1 MLKIPKQQGNCFKIP
16 AYSMYL
22 VYRFAL
28 VQLTDQQLDIIAHE
42 QGHAKVIAVAGAG
55 KTSTLALF
63 IQKRLEQGQNP
74 KRLLVIM
81 YNKSAQLDFS
91 HKLRSV
97 MQGPLPQVRTFH
109 SLALKIYQG
118 LVQQGALPPFQ
129 EKLISQSEQELILW
143 RLMQQH
149 ANKTLA
155 QEILNDKK
163 KWLDPM
169 MSFMEQAKSCLDPA
183 QAVFN
188 ASGLP
193 KQCGFFVK
201 VFEAFE
207 QWRKQQGRIGY
218 ADMLY
223 DPCLLFSERPD
234 LAAHYANHMDWIL
247 VDEYQDIN
255 PIQQFLLETL
265 AGKRA
270 QVMVIGDP
278 DQTIY
283 EFRGS
288 SSHFMLHY
296 FDDHFKEAT
305 HYSLSRSFRY
315 GHDVA
320 LLSNQ
325 LIQFNKQRQPVMA
338 IAHETNPKTK
348 VQLHKDDDYAQQTL
362 SLIQQSLKHM
372 PAENIAVLLRIWGI
386 SAPLE
391 LALLQANIPY
401 QMAHHSWVLERY
413 ELQPFMMLF
422 EIAGGVF
429 FQQGL
434 RKRFSSWLMFLT
446 FPALKIKRSE
456 LENIAKGLAQCDEKV
471 MRGFK
476 DLDLSQLST
485 WQKQQVE
492 NRLQL
497 IELALHPRITAHQ
510 LINRYL
516 RETDFYKGLSDS
528 AFSGQ
533 QVDDRIATVQGFSRF
548 MAKLNISAA
557 STYEYLQG
565 LTLVKQ
571 QQNQNTGV
579 VISSIHRAKG
589 LQWPVVI
596 LPALNNHYYPYHS
609 DGEMQQATSIESER
623 RLFYVAMT
631 RAMHALHLI
640 CPSDLDSSPDQ
651 KTISPFIDSMKVPA
665 LLKIQAAVSQGDKV
679 LALPKAVIA
688 HAQDYVKTLGWD
700 LELTLAPPKP
710 SKSVDSLKRPAI
722 HSHNSSPAQIEVWI
736 KHQKF
741 GEGVIKNETDVHWS
755 IQFKDGQVRT
765 LDKRIAAP
773 MLQWL

>member
-1 MLKIPKQQGNCFKIP
+1 MSPL
-16 AYSMYL
+16 
-22 VYRFAL
+22 
-28 VQLTDQQLDIIAHE
+28 QLTDQQIDIIDHE

-63 IQKRLEQGQNP
+63 IRKRLEQGQNP

-91 HKLRSV
+91 HKLRHV

-109 SLALKIYQG
+109 SLGLKIYQG
-118 LVQQGALPPFQ
+118 LIQQGFLPRFQ
-129 EKLISQSEQELILW
+129 EKLISQSEQELALW

-169 MSFMEQAKSCLDPA
+169 MSFVEQVKSCLDPA

-193 KQCGFFVK
+193 KQCRFFVS

-207 QWRKQQGRIGY
+207 QWRKEAGRISY

-223 DPCLLFSERPD
+223 DPCLLFSQRPD

-265 AGKRA
+265 AGQRA

-296 FDDHFKEAT
+296 FDDHFRGAK
-305 HYSLSRSFRY
+305 HYTLSRSFRY

-325 LIQFNKQRQPVMA
+325 LVQFNKQRQPVMA
-338 IAHETNPKTK
+338 IAHESNPDTR
-348 VQLHKDDDYAQQTL
+348 VQLHYDDDYAQRTL
-362 SLIQQSLKHM
+362 LLIQQALTHT

-422 EIAGGVF
+422 EISAGVF
-429 FQQGL
+429 FQKSQ
-434 RKRFSSWLMFLT
+434 RRRFNSWLMFLT

-456 LENIAKGLAQCDEKV
+456 LENIANSLSLSDEKIL
-471 MRGFK
+471 RTFK
-476 DLDLSQLST
+476 ELDLTQLST

-497 IELALHPRITAHQ
+497 IELAQHPRITAHQ

-528 AFSGQ
+528 AFSAQ

-548 MAKLNISAA
+548 MAKLNINAA
-557 STYEYLQG
+557 NTYEFLQG
-565 LTLVKQ
+565 LTHTKQ
-571 QQNQNTGV
+571 QQNQNTGI

-596 LPALNNHYYPYHS
+596 LPALNSHYYPYQS

-631 RAMHALHLI
+631 RAMHHLHLI
-640 CPSDLDSSPDQ
+640 APADLDKSPEH
-651 KTISPFIDSMKVPA
+651 KTISPFIKSMHIPA
-665 LLKIQAAVSQGDKV
+665 LLKLQTALNQGKKEVAV
-679 LALPKAVIA
+679 PKAVMN
-688 HAQDYVKTLGWD
+688 HAKQYIDTLGWS
-700 LELTLAPPKP
+700 LTLIP
-710 SKSVDSLKRPAI
+710 STSITDDKKIRINKKKEDQ
-722 HSHNSSPAQIEVWI
+722 SPQPQIEVWVS
-736 KHQKF
+736 HQKF
-741 GEGVIKNETDVHWS
+741 GQGVIKSETQNHWH
-755 IQFKDGQVRT
+755 IQFKDGQLRT
-765 LDKRIAAP
+765 LDKNIAAP